1 MTAILNEKN
10 EVTEKVIHIMITNKC
25 NRNCP
30 FCCNSQ
36 YNVSDIPCIEDDELQ
51 KAETIFLD
59 GRRTICICR
68 PLYDSS
74 LSKRHIS

>member
-30 FCCNSQ
+30 FCCNNQ
-36 YNVSDIPCIEDDELQ
+36 YNVNDPRAS
-51 KAETIFLD
+51 A
-59 GRRTICICR
+59 
-68 PLYDSS
+68 
-74 LSKRHIS
+74 